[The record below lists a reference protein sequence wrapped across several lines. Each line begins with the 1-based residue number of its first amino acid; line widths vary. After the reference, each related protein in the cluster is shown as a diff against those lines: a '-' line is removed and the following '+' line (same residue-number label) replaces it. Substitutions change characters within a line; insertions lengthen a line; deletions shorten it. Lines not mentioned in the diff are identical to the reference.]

1 MEPGD
6 ARRRTALSGLGG
18 SIMHCIG
25 VAALAAVLLC
35 APVAAQAD
43 VLVNISKSQQR
54 LAVTVDGTETYR
66 WPVSTGRAGYTTPSG
81 SFRPVRLE
89 RDWYSRKYDNAP
101 MPFSV
106 FFYRG
111 YAVHG
116 TMEAR
121 SLGHAASHGC
131 VRLSP
136 ANASILFSLVRR
148 EGIGHTKVV
157 VSNGPLP
164 QAPRPPHGE
173 PTADKPAPA
182 GKPVSAETALAK
194 APIKDEQEQLRAKA
208 HAMPPSI
215 VRRDVAQREWV
226 RERSPHL
233 RTRLA
238 SVEAYSYSESS
249 NEAQNL
255 REREAWLRSIDR
267 KYGIAR

>member
-1 MEPGD
+1 M
-6 ARRRTALSGLGG
+6 RRA
-18 SIMHCIG
+18 G
-25 VAALAAVLLC
+25 VAALAALLC
-35 APVAAQAD
+35 ISASAQAD

-54 LAVTVDGTETYR
+54 LAVSVDGAETYR
-66 WPVSTGRAGYTTPSG
+66 WPVSTGRDGYTTPSG
-81 SFRPVRLE
+81 SFHPIRLE
-89 RDWYSRKYDNAP
+89 RDWYSHKYDNAP

-148 EGIGHTKVV
+148 EGIGRTKVV

-164 QAPRPPHGE
+164 QAPQAPKAPRVPHGE
-173 PTADKPAPA
+173 PMAKETPATAAEDKQVAEAPSK
-182 GKPVSAETALAK
+182 G
-194 APIKDEQEQLRAKA
+194 EQEHLSAKT
-208 HAMPPSI
+208 HAASKTSSV
-215 VRRDVAQREWV
+215 VRRDAAQSEET
-226 RERSPHL
+226 RERSPRL
-233 RTRLA
+233 RTRVA

-249 NEAQNL
+249 NEAQIL
-255 REREAWLRSIDR
+255 RERAAWLRSIDR
-267 KYGIAR
+267 KYGITR

>member
-1 MEPGD
+1 M
-6 ARRRTALSGLGG
+6 RRV
-18 SIMHCIG
+18 G
-25 VAALAAVLLC
+25 VAAAAALLC
-35 APVAAQAD
+35 LSAGAQAD

-54 LAVTVDGTETYR
+54 LAVTVDGAETYR

-101 MPFSV
+101 MPYSV

-121 SLGHAASHGC
+121 SLGHPASHGC

-148 EGIGHTKVV
+148 EGIGRTKVV

-164 QAPRPPHGE
+164 QAPRVPHGE
-173 PTADKPAPA
+173 PMAK
-182 GKPVSAETALAK
+182 ALAT
-194 APIKDEQEQLRAKA
+194 AVEDEQLAEAPSKEAPSKGEEDHLSAKT
-208 HAMPPSI
+208 HAASNIPS
-215 VRRDVAQREWV
+215 VVGRDVAQREETN
-226 RERSPHL
+226 ERSPRL
-233 RTRLA
+233 RTRVA

-249 NEAQNL
+249 NEAQIL
-255 REREAWLRSIDR
+255 RERAAWLRSIDR
-267 KYGIAR
+267 KYGITR